1 MRAGGSSSP
10 RFDNSSAS
18 GGLSDFMLFFFV
30 LPIGVLIGYL
40 SGGRLS
46 SLEKLRLRWLPLVF
60 VALVIQLL
68 IFPLFTS
75 TAIITFAKS
84 PLHILSYILLA
95 IWIAV
100 NIRVAPIVLLSL
112 GAVCNFSVLIANG
125 GHMPASINALQRA
138 GLPTLA
144 ERLMQD
150 GVYANLVLMSDSSH
164 LNFLGDALY
173 LPQWIPFSAAFSIG
187 DLLIMLALIW
197 LIAKGMRIDGK
208 RASKTT

>member
-1 MRAGGSSSP
+1 
-10 RFDNSSAS
+10 
-18 GGLSDFMLFFFV
+18 MLFFYV
-30 LPIGVLIGYL
+30 LPIGVLIGFL

-84 PLHILSYILLA
+84 PLHILSYVLLA
-95 IWIAV
+95 VWIAA
-100 NIRVAPIVLLSL
+100 NIRVVPIVLLSI

-125 GHMPASINALQRA
+125 GHIPASINAIQRA

-150 GVYANLVLMSDSSH
+150 GVYANLVLMSDSSR
-164 LNFLGDALY
+164 LNFLGDTLY

-197 LIAKGMRIDGK
+197 LIVKGMRIDGK
-208 RASKTT
+208 RTGKTT